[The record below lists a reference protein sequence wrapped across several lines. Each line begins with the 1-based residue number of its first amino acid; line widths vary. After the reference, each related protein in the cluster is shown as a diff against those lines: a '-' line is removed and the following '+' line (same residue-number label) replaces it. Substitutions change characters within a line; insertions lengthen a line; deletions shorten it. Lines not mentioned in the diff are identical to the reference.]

1 MKLKQLIREYN
12 LDLSV
17 SDVQEYEEFFGT
29 NVDENHKQELINDI
43 LTYMINQHA
52 SY

>member
-1 MKLKQLIREYN
+1 MKLKQLIKEYN
-12 LDLSV
+12 LDLSE

-29 NVDENHKQELINDI
+29 NVDENNKQELINDI
-43 LTYMINQHA
+43 LTYMTKQYT